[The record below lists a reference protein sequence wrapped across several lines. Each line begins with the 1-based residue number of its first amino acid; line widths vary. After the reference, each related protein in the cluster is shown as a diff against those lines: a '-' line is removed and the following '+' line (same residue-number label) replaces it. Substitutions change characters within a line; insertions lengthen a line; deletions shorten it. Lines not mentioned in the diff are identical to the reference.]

1 MFYAP
6 LMDMLPFTLPPLFFA
21 VGLSALMLAVIRF
34 DALHYLIPNSLNMA
48 IFMLYL
54 PAIYFLK
61 LDAVSGLMAAGV
73 ILLVGLGIFALGLMG
88 GGDIK
93 LLTALGLWFGFS
105 ETLAIFL
112 ILTTLLGGVLSLL
125 ALLARA
131 IIGRVWLKY
140 APETTLPRV
149 LTKGQP
155 VPYGIAIATAFLL
168 LLWRGEV
175 FAL

>member
-1 MFYAP
+1 MFYAAP
-6 LMDMLPFTLPPLFFA
+6 MDMLPFTVPPLFFA
-21 VGLSALMLAVIRF
+21 VSLSALMLAVIRF

-48 IFMLYL
+48 VFLLYF
-54 PAIYFLK
+54 PAAYALQ
-61 LDAVSGLMAAGV
+61 LDVVSGLLAAGV

-125 ALLARA
+125 AVLARVS
-131 IIGRVWLKY
+131 IGRVWIRY
-140 APETTLPRV
+140 NAGNVPRV
-149 LTKGQP
+149 LTPGQP
-155 VPYGIAIATAFLL
+155 VPYGIAIAAAFLL

>member
-1 MFYAP
+1 MFYAAF
-6 LMDMLPFTLPPLFFA
+6 MDMLPFTLPPLFFA
-21 VGLSALMLAVIRF
+21 VSLSALMLAVIRF

-61 LDAVSGLMAAGV
+61 FDAVSGLMAAGV

-125 ALLARA
+125 AVLARA
-131 IIGRVWLKY
+131 IIGRVWLKH
-140 APETTLPRV
+140 APEIPLPRV

-155 VPYGIAIATAFLL
+155 VPYGIAIAAAFLL

>member
-1 MFYAP
+1 MFYAA
-6 LMDMLPFTLPPLFFA
+6 LMDMLPFTVPPLFFA
-21 VGLSALMLAVIRF
+21 VSLSALMLAVIRF
-34 DALHYLIPNSLNMA
+34 DLLHYLIPNSLNIA
-48 IFMLYL
+48 VFLLYF
-54 PAIYFLK
+54 PAAYALQ
-61 LDAVSGLMAAGV
+61 LDVVSGLLAAGV

-112 ILTTLLGGVLSLL
+112 ILATLLGGALSLL

-131 IIGRVWLKY
+131 SVGRLWLKY

-155 VPYGIAIATAFLL
+155 VPYGIAIAAAFLV